1 MLHVLIIQ
9 CTLSRSSLELLL
21 VSSSSHFLMCME
33 ADCLIYVSGA
43 AILWACTPEEWGL
56 GVNGP
61 VPADVPEFGAM
72 MLELLATMVLV
83 LVVYGTAVDKTNN
96 SAPMLPCLLIGLT
109 VSLAHF
115 LLMPFSGKLLI
126 HIVLF

>member
-1 MLHVLIIQ
+1 
-9 CTLSRSSLELLL
+9 
-21 VSSSSHFLMCME
+21 ME
-33 ADCLIYVSGA
+33 ADCLIMYVSGA

-115 LLMPFSGKLLI
+115 LLMPYSGY
-126 HIVLF
+126 

>member
-1 MLHVLIIQ
+1 MLHFLIIQ

-21 VSSSSHFLMCME
+21 VSSSSHSLMCME
-33 ADCLIYVSGA
+33 ADFLIMYVSGA

-115 LLMPFSGKLLI
+115 LLMPYSGY
-126 HIVLF
+126 